1 MAASLTADQ
10 AAQRLLA
17 LVDVLSEGGGGATAQ
32 RAAGGGHRQRL
43 AVSSIS
49 WGFHE
54 SADTTGLLQWVAE
67 NVDARKNGLTADELE
82 LLAHLDRIGYT
93 SDGTDDAAL
102 TVAPGFELAAQR
114 AKTEA
119 RIARLEPYVET
130 VRNQG
135 AVLASRADHMSR
147 ELAELLEEEE
157 RLKRAAR
164 ASDAELARAVAGY
177 RGVLDEAALAA
188 KSLEAR
194 LSADAADGGAGSYFY
209 QRPDEV
215 AGLLPTAQRCL
226 ESFGERLGERLARAD
241 RLPSP
246 WREFEPFGAQSTSE
260 LLALATEEH
269 ARINRSAAEVAAA
282 KLEAD
287 IACRLVCAIGD
298 EADMARAQGCDSL
311 LRRCQAAAADSEF
324 DEQLR
329 AVVGEHAARMAA
341 AVCDR
346 VGPAPQPAAIGRAL
360 VQVNASCG
368 ELAQAQSAQV
378 ERLLDEALGVLAPHD
393 RAAAALV
400 DAVADE
406 REMLGGW
413 ARLWTT

>member
-17 LVDVLSEGGGGATAQ
+17 LVDVLDEGGGGATAQ

-135 AVLASRADHMSR
+135 AVLASRADH
-147 ELAELLEEEE
+147 
-157 RLKRAAR
+157 
-164 ASDAELARAVAGY
+164 
-177 RGVLDEAALAA
+177 
-188 KSLEAR
+188 
-194 LSADAADGGAGSYFY
+194 
-209 QRPDEV
+209 
-215 AGLLPTAQRCL
+215 
-226 ESFGERLGERLARAD
+226 
-241 RLPSP
+241 
-246 WREFEPFGAQSTSE
+246 
-260 LLALATEEH
+260 
-269 ARINRSAAEVAAA
+269 
-282 KLEAD
+282 
-287 IACRLVCAIGD
+287 
-298 EADMARAQGCDSL
+298 
-311 LRRCQAAAADSEF
+311 
-324 DEQLR
+324 
-329 AVVGEHAARMAA
+329 
-341 AVCDR
+341 
-346 VGPAPQPAAIGRAL
+346 
-360 VQVNASCG
+360 
-368 ELAQAQSAQV
+368 
-378 ERLLDEALGVLAPHD
+378 
-393 RAAAALV
+393 
-400 DAVADE
+400 
-406 REMLGGW
+406 
-413 ARLWTT
+413 